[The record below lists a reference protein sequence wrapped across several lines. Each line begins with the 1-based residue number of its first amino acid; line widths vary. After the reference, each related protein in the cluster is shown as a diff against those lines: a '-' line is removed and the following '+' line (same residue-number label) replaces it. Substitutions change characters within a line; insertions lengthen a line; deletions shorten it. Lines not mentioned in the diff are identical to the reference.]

1 MNVTRKWILDVG
13 YIKDEEQRRPK
24 AENVKTSL
32 LCYQGPTKVNKQYTY
47 VVLLIVDKQY
57 TYCCSVDKR
66 YCRQYSWYRQY
77 SQQTIYIVL
86 LSWQYLIFAN
96 LAIWLHLLPPNVKG
110 KRYWT
115 LSFPFLAK
123 ERLIAMPMIFRGCR
137 RKQDD
142 PNAPTSLFFFKKKK
156 GEAKQWVCYNIYSM
170 RSSCVILKCEKHL
183 NCLEGESAEAKRRW
197 TVEIGSH
204 QGGLAQCWRPPP
216 VLLWGSCH

>member
-1 MNVTRKWILDVG
+1 MVERAKWNSTTKVFWDTLKCSLRYRTVSQGCSSHPVDNIAVSVFGGNSIEKGGKSFHFTLPRNCDYLFHIKMNSWISWESGLDAQ
-13 YIKDEEQRRPK
+13 QRRPK

-123 ERLIAMPMIFRGCR
+123 EKFP
-137 RKQDD
+137 QW
-142 PNAPTSLFFFKKKK
+142 SL
-156 GEAKQWVCYNIYSM
+156 GD
-170 RSSCVILKCEKHL
+170 
-183 NCLEGESAEAKRRW
+183 
-197 TVEIGSH
+197 VE
-204 QGGLAQCWRPPP
+204 
-216 VLLWGSCH
+216 

>member
-1 MNVTRKWILDVG
+1 MQVRSSFPISTDPPTKIVRYVSFMGLQRWIFWWSRLTHGHRWLKGLSEIQQHKHIKMNSWISWESGLDAQ
-13 YIKDEEQRRPK
+13 QRRPK
-24 AENVKTSL
+24 AENVTTSL

-123 ERLIAMPMIFRGCR
+123 ERFP
-137 RKQDD
+137 QW
-142 PNAPTSLFFFKKKK
+142 SL
-156 GEAKQWVCYNIYSM
+156 GD
-170 RSSCVILKCEKHL
+170 
-183 NCLEGESAEAKRRW
+183 
-197 TVEIGSH
+197 VE
-204 QGGLAQCWRPPP
+204 
-216 VLLWGSCH
+216 